1 MAKKDEISSTEKLL
15 GLIRQKENSEEVQP
29 SAEGG
34 QATMDSAP
42 IPPPPT
48 DSQQPLSTFS
58 NVVPMRKRV
67 TVGIDIGYYELKL
80 GMVNQVSEKRQEL
93 VDFVS
98 IPYESGM
105 SPSSSAFPEF
115 LRSALKRFCGR
126 SKKIALW
133 SAISSAKV
141 ETRNL
146 KIPKVSKKQIDNATY
161 WTLKKDISFNEDE
174 MLFDYEVL
182 GDVVEDGINK
192 IEILAY
198 VAPRQ
203 DIAQQRNLFQKIGFP
218 LSGISIIPFA
228 LQNLFR
234 TDVVDTLGKDIC
246 SLFIGRDWS
255 RIAIYSDGNLV
266 LSRGIKAGIRSMIEA
281 IAQEISK
288 SKMDMAQQ
296 STEPSES
303 SIYGIEDESHML
315 DTEQARRIFFDHISN
330 SEPIRMEETGHVLQ
344 ENDVFGMIQPALER
358 LVKQVERTLAHY
370 YLHFNKERIAKI
382 YISGQMSVYERLF
395 VYMNQQLDIA
405 VDTMNPFSAKLSY
418 LGIAAIPET
427 LSEKE
432 AFAPAIGMAL
442 SNNNLTP
449 NFIYTYKDKQ
459 KTESA
464 RKVNQGIFACIL
476 VFLAI
481 CVGLYWWGSTVL
493 NQKKIELA
501 KLQVEIEKFKPLV
514 NKNLIVDLASRT
526 QNKRKALRKLG
537 EKYKSVAVINEISSI
552 TPAEIRLL
560 SIAADMGDKPD
571 ENKKPSKQQL
581 EMEGVVMGDR
591 LTFDSILAGYIVK
604 LKSSPMFG
612 NPSIENKSYKF
623 LDNQEVLMFRA
634 KLDLV

>member
-15 GLIRQKENSEEVQP
+15 GLIRQKENGEAIQP
-29 SAEGG
+29 SSENTQIG
-34 QATMDSAP
+34 TESSRTPAP
-42 IPPPPT
+42 PSEPHN
-48 DSQQPLSTFS
+48 QPSTLS

-80 GMVNQVSEKRQEL
+80 GMINQVSEKRQEL

-105 SPSSSAFPEF
+105 SPSSSKFPEF
-115 LRSALKRFCGR
+115 LRSALKKFCGR
-126 SKKIALW
+126 SKKVALW

-161 WTLKKDISFNEDE
+161 WTLKKDISFNEEE
-174 MLFDYEVL
+174 MIFDYEVL

-203 DIAQQRNLFQKIGFP
+203 DIAQQRNLFEKIGFP

-234 TDVVDTLGKDIC
+234 TEVVDTLGKDIC

-255 RIAIYSDGNLV
+255 RIVIYSDGNLI

-281 IAQEISK
+281 IAQEIGK
-288 SKMDMAQQ
+288 SKMDIAQQ
-296 STEPSES
+296 SAEPSES
-303 SIYGIEDESHML
+303 SIFGIEDESYIL
-315 DTEQARRIFFDHISN
+315 DTEQARKIFLDHISN
-330 SEPIRMEETGHVLQ
+330 SDSIRLEETGHVLQ
-344 ENDVFGMIQPALER
+344 EHDVFGMIQPALER

-370 YLHFNKERIAKI
+370 YLHFNKERISRI
-382 YISGQMSVYERLF
+382 YISGQMSEYERLF
-395 VYMNQQLDIA
+395 VYMKQQLDLP

-418 LGIAAIPET
+418 LGIAAIPGT

-459 KTESA
+459 KTENA
-464 RKVNQGIFACIL
+464 RKVNRGIFASIL
-476 VFLAI
+476 CFLAI
-481 CVGLYWWGSTVL
+481 CFGLYWWGSTILDQRRV
-493 NQKKIELA
+493 ELA
-501 KLQVEIEKFKPLV
+501 KLQTEIEKFKPLV

-526 QNKRKALRKLG
+526 QDKRKSLKELG
-537 EKYKSVAVINEISSI
+537 EKYKSIAVINEISSI
-552 TPAEIRLL
+552 TPTEIRLL
-560 SIAADMGDKPD
+560 SIRADMGEKPD
-571 ENKKPSKQQL
+571 DGAKPPKQQL

-591 LTFDSILAGYIVK
+591 LTFDSILAGYIVR
-604 LKSSPMFG
+604 LKSSPMFQT
-612 NPSIENKSYKF
+612 PSVENKSYKF
-623 LDNQEVLMFRA
+623 LDNQEVLIFRA

>member
-1 MAKKDEISSTEKLL
+1 LAKKDEISSTEKLL
-15 GLIRQKENSEEVQP
+15 GLIRQKENGEEIQP
-29 SAEGG
+29 ASKDA
-34 QATMDSAP
+34 QALQQSSP
-42 IPPPPT
+42 KPPPT
-48 DSQQPLSTFS
+48 IETQPQPSSLS

-67 TVGIDIGYYELKL
+67 TVGIDIGYTELKL

-98 IPYESGM
+98 IPYESDI
-105 SPSSSAFPEF
+105 SPSSSKFPEF
-115 LRSALKRFCGR
+115 IRSALKKFCGR
-126 SKKIALW
+126 SKKIVLW

-174 MLFDYEVL
+174 MIFDYEIL

-203 DIAQQRNLFQKIGFP
+203 DIAQQRNLFEKIGFP

-234 TDVVDTLGKDIC
+234 TEVVDTLGKDIC

-281 IAQEISK
+281 IAQEIGK
-288 SKMDMAQQ
+288 SKMDIAQQ
-296 STEPSES
+296 SAEPSES
-303 SIYGIEDESHML
+303 SIFGIEDESYIL
-315 DTEQARRIFFDHISN
+315 DTDQARKIFINHISN
-330 SEPIRMEETGHVLQ
+330 LESIRLEETGHVLQ
-344 ENDVFGMIQPALER
+344 EHDVFGMIQPALER

-370 YLHFNKERIAKI
+370 YLHFNKERISKI

-395 VYMNQQLDIA
+395 VYMKQQLDIA
-405 VDTMNPFSAKLSY
+405 VDTMNPFSAKLRY
-418 LGIAAIPET
+418 AGIAAIPGT

-459 KTESA
+459 KAENV
-464 RKVNQGIFACIL
+464 RKVNRGIFASIL
-476 VFLAI
+476 CFLAI
-481 CVGLYWWGSTVL
+481 CFGLYWWGTTIL
-493 NQKKIELA
+493 DQKRIELA
-501 KLQVEIEKFKPLV
+501 KLQSEIEKFKPLV

-526 QNKRKALRKLG
+526 QDKRKSLKQLG
-537 EKYKSVAVINEISSI
+537 EKYKSVAVISEISAI
-552 TPAEIRLL
+552 TPTEIRLL
-560 SIAADMGDKPD
+560 SISADMGDQPD
-571 ENKKPSKQQL
+571 HKVKTSKQQL
-581 EMEGVVMGDR
+581 EMEGVVMGNR
-591 LTFDSILAGYIVK
+591 LTFDSILAGFIVK
-604 LKSSPMFG
+604 LKSSPMFQT
-612 NPSIENKSYKF
+612 PSVENKSYKY
-623 LDNQEVLMFRA
+623 LDNQEVLIFRA